1 MFTLGKK
8 VGFAA
13 LLALS
18 ATSANALVLD
28 SFNYDVDLIA
38 DGAGTVDTATFT
50 SVTDTTPAGDVTYT
64 LTNAADANSFGGIT
78 TNASFSGG
86 QLVYA
91 EKPAVDGS
99 LLLEYF
105 DADATSPIDLTDAGV
120 STNFYFDVDFADVG
134 FTLDITVTDA
144 FSNTSTAQYILDHT
158 VTSSERVFLSFAD
171 FTGTA
176 NFALVTNIDGLVNS
190 NPGSD
195 LILSEVG
202 TIPEPATLAVFGL
215 GLIGFAAS
223 RRKKS

>member
-1 MFTLGKK
+1 M
-8 VGFAA
+8 
-13 LLALS
+13 
-18 ATSANALVLD
+18 
-28 SFNYDVDLIA
+28 
-38 DGAGTVDTATFT
+38 
-50 SVTDTTPAGDVTYT
+50 
-64 LTNAADANSFGGIT
+64 TNAADANSFGGIT

-144 FSNTSTAQYILDHT
+144 FSNTSTAQYVLDHT
-158 VTSSERVFLSFAD
+158 VVSSERVFLSFAD
-171 FTGTA
+171 FVGTA
-176 NFALVTNIDGLVNS
+176 NFSLVTNIDGLVNS